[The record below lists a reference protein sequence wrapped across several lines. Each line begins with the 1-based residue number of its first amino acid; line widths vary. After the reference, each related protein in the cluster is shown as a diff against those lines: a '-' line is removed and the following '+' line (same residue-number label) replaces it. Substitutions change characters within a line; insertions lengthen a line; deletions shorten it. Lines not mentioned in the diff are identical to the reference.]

1 VGDDEEKKIN
11 TDDVRFSAT
20 VRLLVGTKLN
30 VHMSPP
36 IVTVSIISEAQ
47 ANALLRSGHKPL
59 CTNQGFLTERE
70 GYVKVASLY

>member
-1 VGDDEEKKIN
+1 MWPPHRFEFETPDLRFVFN
-11 TDDVRFSAT
+11 FRFSAT

-47 ANALLRSGHKPL
+47 ANALLRFEYFYLFFCFFG
-59 CTNQGFLTERE
+59 
-70 GYVKVASLY
+70 GYVILT